1 VGIKQFWVQRPKT
14 QQYERSRR
22 LADGAEIWP
31 GCVLVN
37 GAGLGRDQP
46 KAVAEFMI
54 LPDFRVAKAARLG
67 ECPPAQIAPQK
78 MKDFP

>member
-22 LADGAEIWP
+22 LADAAEIWP
-31 GCVLVN
+31 RCLLVN
-37 GAGLGRDQP
+37 GAGSEANQP
-46 KAVAEFMI
+46 QGVPEFMI

-67 ECPPAQIAPQK
+67 ECPPAQIAPKK